1 VLFTRSQIRTRLS
14 SAPPA
19 MIPRFVGFHSMQ
31 FTLPV
36 WPFNSMRAWPGWRTS
51 RIRTRLES
59 CEKVAMRCWSCG
71 DAANLSKGGGL
82 APAPPTGDP
91 PSSLELVLGSAP
103 EPFPTPGSYIIVLC
117 SKLLRSN
124 IRTLPS
130 APQLANTSTEPL
142 MNLTSK
148 TSLS

>member
-1 VLFTRSQIRTRLS
+1 MWRRCGCVRIYYWCIRCEEGFK
-14 SAPPA
+14 PA
-19 MIPRFVGFHSMQ
+19 NR
-31 FTLPV
+31 
-36 WPFNSMRAWPGWRTS
+36 N
-51 RIRTRLES
+51 
-59 CEKVAMRCWSCG
+59 
-71 DAANLSKGGGL
+71 KGGGL

-91 PSSLELVLGSAP
+91 PSSLELVLGSDP
-103 EPFPTPGSYIIVLC
+103 EPLPAPGSYIIVLC
-117 SKLLRSN
+117 SRLLRSN